1 MNARTRFAKGQM
13 LVVFTAAL
21 PILLGAMGLAADIGV
36 LYFNWAILQKAA
48 DASAL
53 AGAAYLAA
61 SPLPTTQSEPSA
73 ACASYPAS
81 GTATGNAKSAACTYI
96 TYNGA
101 RASEATGINIPA
113 PNVPSSVPAGVQ
125 TIQVVLN
132 RPNVPTY
139 FLHLVGL
146 TSLSAKAQATAM
158 APTAICGDGNGMF
171 PVGVPGT
178 LPGFTKWTDAIGHVL
193 TLTEG
198 QQASGDWEWINIP
211 SSNYV
216 APSTNTTT
224 TGGGTSQLASE
235 ITSGCD
241 HCTVDVGNWITPKSG
256 NSGNSSQIVSA
267 IDARVSATNGG
278 LTTVSCGNQNNCS
291 NSGPPV
297 GADGSF
303 NPPASAPQLVTLP
316 VVDWSTGNGSSSAV
330 QVLGFVT
337 AWLEGYR
344 KNGGT
349 TTLSVLV
356 LGDPANT
363 QVTSGNCAPTYPGLT
378 QAELVQ

>member
-1 MNARTRFAKGQM
+1 MKKCRQFAKGQM
-13 LVVFTAAL
+13 LVVFTLAL
-21 PILLGAMGLAADIGV
+21 PALLAGMGLAADIGV

-53 AGAAYLAA
+53 AGAAYLVA
-61 SPLPTTQSEPSA
+61 SPLPTPQSVPSP

-81 GTATGNAKSAACTYI
+81 GTANGDAKSAACTYV

-101 RASEATGINIPA
+101 LASEATSINIPA
-113 PNVPSSVPAGVQ
+113 PNVPASVPAGVQ

-146 TSLSAKAQATAM
+146 TSLAAKAQATAM
-158 APTAICGDGNGMF
+158 APTAICGAGNGMF

-178 LPGFTKWTDAIGHVL
+178 LPGYTNWTDAIGHVI

-216 APSTNTTT
+216 APSTNVTT

-241 HCTVDVGNWITPKSG
+241 QCTVNDGDWITPKSG

-267 IDARVSATNGG
+267 VDARISATNGG
-278 LTTVSCGNQNNCS
+278 MTTVSCSNQNNCS
-291 NSGPPV
+291 NGGPPSSN
-297 GADGSF
+297 GSYD
-303 NPPASAPQLVTLP
+303 PPASAPQLVTLP

-330 QVLGFVT
+330 KVLGFVT
-337 AWLEGYR
+337 GWLEGYQ
-344 KNGGT
+344 KNSGT
-349 TTLSVLV
+349 TTHSVLV
-356 LGDPANT
+356 LGTPANS
-363 QVTSGNCAPTYPGLT
+363 QVTSGNCSPTYPGLT